1 MRPIDRHELLA
12 RVKTQIKRKRHSDFL
27 RHRLAESV
35 ELSVTDALTGLH
47 NRRYMEGHLRTLV
60 AEAARTGRP
69 LSMLV
74 ADIDH
79 FKAVNDTY
87 GHDAGDAV
95 LKEFSVRIKRNTRGV
110 DLACRL
116 GGEEFVIIMP
126 DTDIERAYQ
135 VGERL
140 RAGIAAE
147 EFGISDDQSI
157 RVTASVGIGTLEGP
171 DDTPE
176 TMFKRA
182 DNALYIAKR
191 NGRNRVVADAA

>member
-1 MRPIDRHELLA
+1 
-12 RVKTQIKRKRHSDFL
+12 
-27 RHRLAESV
+27 
-35 ELSVTDALTGLH
+35 
-47 NRRYMEGHLRTLV
+47 
-60 AEAARTGRP
+60 TGRH

-95 LKEFSVRIKRNTRGV
+95 LKEFSLRIRQNTRGV

-116 GGEEFVIIMP
+116 GGEEFVIVMP
-126 DTDIERAYQ
+126 DTDITHAYQ

-140 RAGIAAE
+140 RACVASD
-147 EFGISDDQSI
+147 EFIIGEGQSV
-157 RVTASVGIGTLEGP
+157 RVTASVGIGTL
-171 DDTPE
+171 DTASDTPE

-182 DNALYIAKR
+182 DSALYMAKR
-191 NGRNRVVADAA
+191 RGRNRVVADAA